1 MMKPLLLALALAFAA
16 TCARAEDSLYMRKGA
31 RKPTAAEQKL
41 FGPQSGSQ
49 NYDARM
55 IRAMQ
60 IARQRAHKKTTWH
73 CWGYVK
79 DALLAADVVPTR
91 PTTAW
96 AKQAG
101 GELTQKYGFRK
112 LSTLDPMRAPVGAV
126 VVYGGPD
133 AGHVEIRTPTGFVSD
148 FVSSQPYPRPV
159 VGIYVKQS

>member
-1 MMKPLLLALALAFAA
+1 MLKALSLLLVLAFTA
-16 TCARAEDSLYMRKGA
+16 TCAHGEESLYVRKGA

-41 FGPQSGSQ
+41 LGPQSGSR

-79 DALLAADVVPTR
+79 DALLAANVVSTR

-101 GELTQKYGFRK
+101 GELTKKYGFQK
-112 LSTLDPMRAPVGAV
+112 IATLDPMRAPVGAV
-126 VVYGGPD
+126 VVYGGSD
-133 AGHVEIRTPTGFVSD
+133 AGHVEIRTPSGFVSD
-148 FVSSQPYPRPV
+148 FVSTRPYPRPV